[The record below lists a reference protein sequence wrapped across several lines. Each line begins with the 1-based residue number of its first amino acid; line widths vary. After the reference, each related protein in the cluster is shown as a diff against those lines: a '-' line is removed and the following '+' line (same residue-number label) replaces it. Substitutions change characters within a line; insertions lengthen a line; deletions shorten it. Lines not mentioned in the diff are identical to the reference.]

1 MLENDYFGDKSHEK
15 IYIDLHDSMG
25 YADEIEKPSRNDS
38 KLTVTIETKSLL
50 EKQNEVKSYG
60 AILMVN
66 ASTC

>member
-1 MLENDYFGDKSHEK
+1 
-15 IYIDLHDSMG
+15 MG

-60 AILMVN
+60 AILTVN